1 MQKKKNAINW
11 YVFLPTLIVVGGAA
25 ILGLVSNKMLTE
37 VSYAVFA
44 WTLQTF
50 AWLYESI
57 GLIACILLF
66 AIFFSKPGGI
76 RLGGPKA
83 KAKFPFA
90 TWFAMTLTGGVATGL
105 ITYSVNEPLIY
116 YGNVWGELT
125 ETGLTAFTDEAAFF
139 AMGRMFYHWSFVPYA
154 MYSLSGVIIAYM
166 YFNRGKEMT
175 VSNTLVPLFGDRVMS
190 GFWRG
195 LIDTLCIVAIALGLA
210 ASLGAGLAL
219 IGTGLQFNYGIEQ
232 TPGLWIV
239 LVLIITLLFTLTS
252 VSGVSKGIKW
262 LADQTS
268 KLFYVLLA
276 FLIVVGPVLYCLNM
290 MNVGLGTW
298 LDNFWVWGLDP
309 GLVDGE
315 ALVTWWTMYCW
326 SIWIAY
332 APIMGI
338 FFALISYGRTIR
350 EFLAVN
356 FILPAVFGIV
366 WISFWGGTALNW
378 QTTGKVDIVET
389 ISTLGATAGLWSFID
404 QLPLSIIVVPLMI
417 LLLVC
422 GFATTANATAT
433 SISVLCTK
441 NLSFQEEPATWMK
454 WMWGG
459 FIGVLAGVMVCFGGG
474 ASGVDGVKYLAA
486 AGGFAVLFIFV
497 LHVIVAIKLFY
508 VDVNR
513 VPEVYISAESKQA
526 EQESLSAKE

>member
-1 MQKKKNAINW
+1 M
-11 YVFLPTLIVVGGAA
+11 
-25 ILGLVSNKMLTE
+25 
-37 VSYAVFA
+37 
-44 WTLQTF
+44 
-50 AWLYESI
+50 
-57 GLIACILLF
+57 
-66 AIFFSKPGGI
+66 
-76 RLGGPKA
+76 
-83 KAKFPFA
+83 
-90 TWFAMTLTGGVATGL
+90 
-105 ITYSVNEPLIY
+105 
-116 YGNVWGELT
+116 
-125 ETGLTAFTDEAAFF
+125 
-139 AMGRMFYHWSFVPYA
+139 
-154 MYSLSGVIIAYM
+154 
-166 YFNRGKEMT
+166 
-175 VSNTLVPLFGDRVMS
+175 
-190 GFWRG
+190 
-195 LIDTLCIVAIALGLA
+195 
-210 ASLGAGLAL
+210 AL